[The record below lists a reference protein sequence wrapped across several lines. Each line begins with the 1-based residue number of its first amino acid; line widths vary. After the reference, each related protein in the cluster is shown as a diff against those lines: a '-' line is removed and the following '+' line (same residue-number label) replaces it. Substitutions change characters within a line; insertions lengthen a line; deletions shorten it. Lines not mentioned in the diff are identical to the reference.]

1 MSYSYLLFKQIYR
14 SKAVIVA
21 TTILFLGVV
30 GLYIVNAIDGSDFR
44 ADMQSYLHHD
54 QETLAFY
61 QEELENPHISEENR
75 IMFEEAIIE
84 VEENISWGQHI
95 LEAIDQ
101 NDFSE
106 ALVYFNKMIDRNLDI
121 HKETNGELFPEEA
134 IDDFMMT
141 RHVNNRLIELNAEP
155 DTLHFEKFG
164 ATFTYRVMESLFPT
178 LFMLIASL
186 ILSEAF
192 FRSFRGG
199 INIDVL
205 LPKKFTRLLMKKLSF
220 MAGVTVAFYFGILVF
235 SFFLASIFNGTGS
248 FHYPIVNNGSPI
260 FETMPLW
267 NVMMKTFILQVLAI
281 FNLVL
286 IVAFAAVL
294 TKNKMATLMIAILI
308 TVGFPMTHEFISSLH
323 PFLHLSPFTYFL
335 GGDVAAGFLAER
347 FNNGRIDFISGVI
360 VLVVF
365 ASIITFI
372 LCIHAYMVEKR
383 QLITSKKVGQ
393 VGEINTNN

>member
-1 MSYSYLLFKQIYR
+1 MSYRYLLFKQIYR

-134 IDDFMMT
+134 IDQFMMT
-141 RHVNNRLIELNAEP
+141 RNVNNRLIELNAEP

-199 INIDVL
+199 
-205 LPKKFTRLLMKKLSF
+205 
-220 MAGVTVAFYFGILVF
+220 
-235 SFFLASIFNGTGS
+235 
-248 FHYPIVNNGSPI
+248 
-260 FETMPLW
+260 
-267 NVMMKTFILQVLAI
+267 
-281 FNLVL
+281 
-286 IVAFAAVL
+286 
-294 TKNKMATLMIAILI
+294 
-308 TVGFPMTHEFISSLH
+308 
-323 PFLHLSPFTYFL
+323 
-335 GGDVAAGFLAER
+335 
-347 FNNGRIDFISGVI
+347 
-360 VLVVF
+360 
-365 ASIITFI
+365 
-372 LCIHAYMVEKR
+372 
-383 QLITSKKVGQ
+383 
-393 VGEINTNN
+393 

>member
-1 MSYSYLLFKQIYR
+1 MSYIYLLFKQIYR
-14 SKAVIVA
+14 SKAGIAA

-30 GLYIVNAIDGSDFR
+30 GLFIVNSIDGSDFR
-44 ADMQSYLHHD
+44 ADMQSYLLHD

-61 QEELENPHISEENR
+61 QEELKNPDISDENQ
-75 IMFEEAIIE
+75 IMYEQAIIE
-84 VEENISWGQHI
+84 VEENISWGRQI

-101 NDFSE
+101 NNFSE

-121 HKETNGELFPEEA
+121 HNETNGELFPEEA
-134 IDDFMMT
+134 INEFIMT
-141 RHVNNRLIELNAEP
+141 RNVNNRLIELNEEP

-178 LFMLIASL
+178 LFMLTASF
-186 ILSEAF
+186 ILSEAY

-199 INIDVL
+199 INIDIL
-205 LPKKFTRLLMKKLSF
+205 LPKKSTGLLIKKLSF
-220 MAGVTVAFYFGILVF
+220 MAGLIVALYFVILVF
-235 SFFLASIFNGTGS
+235 SFCLASIFNGTGS
-248 FHYPIVNNGSPI
+248 FRYPIVNNGSPN

-267 NVMMKTFILQVLAI
+267 SVMIKTFILHALAI
-281 FNLVL
+281 VNLVL
-286 IVAFAAVL
+286 IVAFVGVL

-335 GGDVAAGFLAER
+335 GGDVVTGFLAEL
-347 FNNGRIDFISGVI
+347 FNNDRIDFISGVI

-365 ASIITFI
+365 ASIITCI
-372 LCIHAYMVEKR
+372 LCIHAHLVEKR
-383 QLITSKKVGQ
+383 RLITSKKIGCV
-393 VGEINTNN
+393 EEN